1 MPRLKTRSSK
11 LARGKMRF
19 FISGFCVFLGLFI
32 ILLAGYASSYGD
44 KVLLNSYL
52 LGENISGKNKEQIIE
67 KLSNLE
73 AENKSRAITLSY
85 EGDKFEK
92 KFEDLNW
99 SIKKE
104 QTIDNIFAYG
114 HSDNIIKRL
123 VDYSKSI
130 FVKARFE
137 IVFDLDHRILDDW
150 IDYIEDSIA
159 SPKKEANIIVRN
171 GQAEVISPEA
181 GTVINRNY
189 LADQVR
195 ERFLLIKNDEI
206 PLELVEDTPLISKEQ
221 ADVLKEE
228 AIAKTARSIT
238 LIGPKGNVV
247 LYPNTLG
254 KLLIL
259 KINNEGT
266 VFISLDDNKVRS
278 ILEAN
283 SSNLNIEPK
292 DALFTILEG
301 NIVLKTP
308 SKSGQVIKVAES
320 VQAVMECFEKGRQ
333 EVKLPYEQQEP
344 AISAQNIAD
353 IQKYGIREIIGKAST
368 DFSGSPVNRVH
379 NIKNGVKY
387 ISGAIIKSGE
397 EFSTVKRLGS
407 IDATGGYLPEL
418 VIKKDETV
426 PEFGGGLC
434 QVSTTLFRAAM
445 DAGLRISER
454 QNHSYRVSYY
464 EPPIGMDATIYSP
477 KPDFKFINTTD
488 NAILVY
494 GYVTGYKVTFEIYGT
509 NDGRTVEIT
518 EPEVFDITSPPEPI
532 YIEDPSLEP
541 GEEKRIDR
549 AHNGA
554 KSVFYY
560 RVRKNG
566 ELIEDS
572 KFFSYYVAWPAKYL
586 RGPQPSQHEEE
597 KQSDAEEGEQKQ
609 E

>member
-1 MPRLKTRSSK
+1 MPRLRTRSLK
-11 LARGKMRF
+11 LARGKMKF

-32 ILLAGYASSYGD
+32 ILLASYASSYSD
-44 KVLLNSYL
+44 KILLNSYL

-67 KLSNLE
+67 RLDNLE
-73 AENKSRAITLSY
+73 AENKGRTIILSY

-99 SIKKE
+99 SIKKD

-114 HSDNIIKRL
+114 HSDNMIKRL
-123 VDYSKSI
+123 VDCSKSI
-130 FVKARFE
+130 FVKTRFE
-137 IVFDLDHRILDDW
+137 VVFDLDHRILDDW

-171 GQAEVISPEA
+171 GRAEIISPEA

-221 ADVLKEE
+221 ADALKEE
-228 AIAKTARSIT
+228 AIAKTTRSIT

-283 SSNLNIEPK
+283 SHNLNIEPK
-292 DALFTILEG
+292 DALFTISEG
-301 NIVLKTP
+301 NIVLETP
-308 SKSGQVIKVAES
+308 SKSGQIIKVAES
-320 VQAVMECFEKGRQ
+320 VQAVIEHFEQGEV

-353 IQKYGIREIIGKAST
+353 IQKYGIREIIGRAST
-368 DFSGSPVNRVH
+368 DFSGSPVNRIH

-387 ISGAIIKSGE
+387 ISGVIIKPGE
-397 EFSTVKRLGS
+397 EFSTVKKLGS
-407 IDATGGYLPEL
+407 IDANSGYLPEL

-445 DAGLRISER
+445 DAGLKISER

-464 EPPIGMDATIYSP
+464 EPPVGMDATIYSP

-494 GYVTGYKVTFEIYGT
+494 GYVTGYEVTFEIYGT

-549 AHNGA
+549 AHSGA

-566 ELIEDS
+566 KLIEDN

-586 RGPQPSQHEEE
+586 RGPQPPQQQEEE
-597 KQSDAEEGEQKQ
+597 KQSDAGGR
-609 E
+609 

>member
-1 MPRLKTRSSK
+1 MPRLRTRSLK
-11 LARGKMRF
+11 LARGKMKF
-19 FISGFCVFLGLFI
+19 FISGFCIFLGLFI
-32 ILLAGYASSYGD
+32 ILLASYASSYSD

-67 KLSNLE
+67 RLDNLE
-73 AENKSRAITLSY
+73 AENKGRTIILSY

-92 KFEDLNW
+92 KFEDLDW
-99 SIKKE
+99 SIKKD

-114 HSDNIIKRL
+114 HSDNMIKRL
-123 VDYSKSI
+123 VDYPKSI
-130 FVKARFE
+130 FVKTRFE
-137 IVFDLDHRILDDW
+137 LVFDLDHRILDDW

-171 GQAEVISPEA
+171 GRAEVISPEA

-206 PLELVEDTPLISKEQ
+206 PIELVEDTPLISKEQ
-221 ADVLKEE
+221 AEALKEE
-228 AIAKTARSIT
+228 AITKTTRSIT

-259 KINNEGT
+259 RISNEGT

-283 SSNLNIEPK
+283 LHNLNIEPK

-301 NIVLKTP
+301 NIVLETP
-308 SKSGQVIKVAES
+308 SKSGQIIKVTES
-320 VQAVMECFEKGRQ
+320 VQAVIEHFEQGKV

-353 IQKYGIREIIGKAST
+353 IQKYGIREIIGRAST

-387 ISGAIIKSGE
+387 ISGVIIKSGE

-407 IDATGGYLPEL
+407 IDANSGYLPEL

-445 DAGLRISER
+445 DAGLKISER

-464 EPPIGMDATIYSP
+464 EPPVGMDATIYSP

-494 GYVTGYKVTFEIYGT
+494 GYVSGYEVTFEIYGT

-541 GEEKRIDR
+541 GEEKQIDR

-566 ELIEDS
+566 ELIEDN
-572 KFFSYYVAWPAKYL
+572 KFFSNYVAWPAKYL
-586 RGPQPSQHEEE
+586 RGPQPLQQQEEE
-597 KQSDAEEGEQKQ
+597 KQSDAGGR
-609 E
+609 

>member
-1 MPRLKTRSSK
+1 MPRLRTRSLK
-11 LARGKMRF
+11 LARGKMKF
-19 FISGFCVFLGLFI
+19 FISGFCIFLGLFI
-32 ILLAGYASSYGD
+32 ILLASYASSYSD

-67 KLSNLE
+67 RLDNLE
-73 AENKSRAITLSY
+73 AENKGRTIILSY

-99 SIKKE
+99 SIKKD

-114 HSDNIIKRL
+114 HSDNMIKRL
-123 VDYSKSI
+123 VDYPKSI
-130 FVKARFE
+130 FVKTRFE
-137 IVFDLDHRILDDW
+137 LVFDLDHRILDDW

-171 GQAEVISPEA
+171 GRAEVISPEA

-206 PLELVEDTPLISKEQ
+206 PIELVEDTPLISKEQ
-221 ADVLKEE
+221 AEALKEE
-228 AIAKTARSIT
+228 AITKTTRSIT

-259 KINNEGT
+259 RISNEGT

-283 SSNLNIEPK
+283 LHNLNIEPK

-301 NIVLKTP
+301 NIVLETP
-308 SKSGQVIKVAES
+308 SKSGQIIKVTES
-320 VQAVMECFEKGRQ
+320 VQAVIEHFEQGKV

-353 IQKYGIREIIGKAST
+353 IQKYGIREIIGRAST

-387 ISGAIIKSGE
+387 ISGVIIKSGE

-407 IDATGGYLPEL
+407 IDANSGYLPEL

-445 DAGLRISER
+445 DAGLKISER

-464 EPPIGMDATIYSP
+464 EPPVGMDATIYSP

-494 GYVTGYKVTFEIYGT
+494 GYVSGYEVTFEIYGT

-541 GEEKRIDR
+541 GEEKQIDR

-566 ELIEDS
+566 ELIEDN
-572 KFFSYYVAWPAKYL
+572 KFFSNYVAWPAKYL
-586 RGPQPSQHEEE
+586 RGPQPLQQQEEE
-597 KQSDAEEGEQKQ
+597 KQSDAGGR
-609 E
+609 